1 MSVTMEVAT
10 ISISLMTTSS
20 SIVAVT
26 IVTMSMMMI
35 VVAVMMA
42 RMISSIA
49 KSIGSIRRHQMAIT
63 SQQLQHHLEHR
74 LELLFNVWTTLPM
87 AEHFHP
93 MQCSHDLKCQ
103 IDKIMKSSLI
113 YLHVNHVSVPGS
125 LEDSCRMRCI
135 FRRHLSFTGQDKGQF
150 CVKRIITTDSRP
162 QIVTYS
168 DEYNTSNQIKLK
180 FCQSYLS
187 PLRKYL

>member
-1 MSVTMEVAT
+1 MSMTMEVAT

-20 SIVAVT
+20 SIV
-26 IVTMSMMMI
+26 TMSMMMI
-35 VVAVMMA
+35 VAVMMA

-49 KSIGSIRRHQMAIT
+49 KSIGSIRCHQVTIT
-63 SQQLQHHLEHR
+63 SQQLQQYLEHR
-74 LELLFNVWTTLPM
+74 LQLLFHVWTTLLM
-87 AEHFHP
+87 AEQLHS
-93 MQCSHDLKCQ
+93 MQCSHHLKSQ
-103 IDKIMKSSLI
+103 VYKIVKCGSI

-135 FRRHLSFTGQDKGQF
+135 LRRHLSFSIQDKGQF

-168 DEYNTSNQIKLK
+168 DEYNTSYQIKLK

>member
-1 MSVTMEVAT
+1 
-10 ISISLMTTSS
+10 
-20 SIVAVT
+20 
-26 IVTMSMMMI
+26 MMYHD
-35 VVAVMMA
+35 VED
-42 RMISSIA
+42 
-49 KSIGSIRRHQMAIT
+49 G
-63 SQQLQHHLEHR
+63 
-74 LELLFNVWTTLPM
+74 LELLLHMMTSFTRT
-87 AEHFHP
+87 EHLHTVQGAHGLEDQ
-93 MQCSHDLKCQ
+93 MNQ
-103 IDKIMKSSLI
+103 IVKSILI
-113 YLHVNHVSVPGS
+113 HYHINHGVPGD

-187 PLRKYL
+187 TLRKYL

>member
-1 MSVTMEVAT
+1 MYLCSLNCSFSNSPYSFNVSDPL
-10 ISISLMTTSS
+10 SISFPPHLLILDESS
-20 SIVAVT
+20 FPLLGKLFVSNSCLVEST
-26 IVTMSMMMI
+26 QETF
-35 VVAVMMA
+35 
-42 RMISSIA
+42 
-49 KSIGSIRRHQMAIT
+49 RHQCI
-63 SQQLQHHLEHR
+63 LVHCH
-74 LELLFNVWTTLPM
+74 
-87 AEHFHP
+87 
-93 MQCSHDLKCQ
+93 
-103 IDKIMKSSLI
+103 I
-113 YLHVNHVSVPGS
+113 NHGVPGD